1 MSSCCQQASE
11 HFKLKPLKTCE
22 PNQPVAHAAQGQN
35 QVKRAEN
42 MKTSSVKTLS
52 LFCAALAIA
61 ACSTGPKGV
70 RISKDGT
77 SATSAT
83 QGQTIRN
90 YSAAEVSSAI
100 AGKTFQYTRSDG
112 NGFITYN
119 ADGSFE
125 YQDDQKGAGKGRWT
139 INGEQYCETFGAKA
153 QECGIF
159 KSTGDAFF
167 AANSRLVE
175 MKV

>member
-1 MSSCCQQASE
+1 MLPTIGFWAK
-11 HFKLKPLKTCE
+11 FKNTD
-22 PNQPVAHAAQGQN
+22 
-35 QVKRAEN
+35 RDT
-42 MKTSSVKTLS
+42 MTISSVKALS
-52 LFCAALAIA
+52 LLFAALAIA

-70 RISKDGT
+70 RISNDGA
-77 SATSAT
+77 SATSAK

-90 YSAAEVSSAI
+90 YSAAEISSTI

-119 ADGSFE
+119 TDGSFE
-125 YQDDQKGAGKGRWT
+125 YQDDQKGAGKGHWT
-139 INGEQYCETFGAKA
+139 ASGEQYCETFGTKP

>member
-1 MSSCCQQASE
+1 MTRPGVQA
-11 HFKLKPLKTCE
+11 
-22 PNQPVAHAAQGQN
+22 
-35 QVKRAEN
+35 
-42 MKTSSVKTLS
+42 
-52 LFCAALAIA
+52 LFLLFAVLTVA
-61 ACSTGPKGV
+61 ACTSGPDGV
-70 RISKDGT
+70 RITKDGT
-77 SATSAT
+77 SATSSK

-90 YSAAEVSSAI
+90 YSAAEVSAAI

-125 YQDDQKGAGKGRWT
+125 YQDDQKGAGTGRWAASGT
-139 INGEQYCETFGAKA
+139 QYCETFGSKA

>member
-1 MSSCCQQASE
+1 MLQ
-11 HFKLKPLKTCE
+11 
-22 PNQPVAHAAQGQN
+22 
-35 QVKRAEN
+35 RAKIKYSDRDIMN
-42 MKTSSVKTLS
+42 TSSVKALS
-52 LFCAALAIA
+52 LLCLAFSMV
-61 ACSTGPKGV
+61 ACDTGPKGV
-70 RISKDGT
+70 RISSDGT
-77 SATSAT
+77 SATSAK

-100 AGKTFQYTRSDG
+100 SGKTFQYTRSDG

-125 YQDDQKGAGKGRWT
+125 YQDDQKGAGTGRWAAS
-139 INGEQYCETFGAKA
+139 GEQYCETFGTNPK
-153 QECGIF
+153 ECGIF

-167 AANSRLVE
+167 AAKSRLVE